1 MVLFAFIAN
10 AIEPL
15 KIEGLVAAVF
25 TPFTSNGTVKYEVI
39 PGYADFLL
47 KTGVSWVFVTGTTG
61 ESLSLTVD
69 ERLSLFDAWM
79 AQSQKGINVIA
90 HVGAESSVDAR
101 KLAEHAESIGV
112 KAIGCMPSV
121 FFKPATVEAL

>member
-1 MVLFAFIAN
+1 MLFLVFFAFIVSATQ
-10 AIEPL
+10 PL
-15 KIEGLVAAVF
+15 NIEGLVAAVF
-25 TPFTSNGTVKYEVI
+25 TPFDANGTVNYDVI

-47 KTGVSWVFVTGTTG
+47 KTGVEWVFVTGTTG

-69 ERLSLFDAWM
+69 ERISLFDAWM

-101 KLAEHAESIGV
+101 KLASHAE
-112 KAIGCMPSV
+112 
-121 FFKPATVEAL
+121 